1 MAMKILIVY
10 YSMYGHIHRMADA
23 VAEGV
28 REVGGA
34 EVELRRV
41 PETLS
46 QEVLT
51 KMGAV
56 DAQKTMSNV
65 PICTVDELGS
75 ADAIIFGSPTRFG
88 NMCGQMRQFLD
99 ATGELWAKGALVG
112 KIGSVFTSSATQHGG
127 QESTILSFHI
137 TLLHQGLIIVGLP
150 YTFQGQMRID
160 EITGG
165 SPYGASTIAGGQG
178 ERMPSDNE
186 LAAARFQGKHVATI
200 ASKLSN

>member
-1 MAMKILIVY
+1 MKVLIVY